1 MRTLRSQIPDPAMNS
16 FALAIEKWVRDIF
29 RSPLQLDAYT
39 VAELP
44 TAAGWTNCVA
54 ICTNES
60 GGRTLVVSDGTNWRR
75 VKDGAIA
82 S

>member
-1 MRTLRSQIPDPAMNS
+1 MRTLRSQIPDPAMNN

-29 RSPLQLDAYT
+29 RSPLQLDAYA
-39 VAELP
+39 VADLP
-44 TAAGWTNCVA
+44 PADGWTNCVA
-54 ICTNES
+54 ICTDES
-60 GGRTLVVSDGTNWRR
+60 GGRTLVTSDGTNWRR